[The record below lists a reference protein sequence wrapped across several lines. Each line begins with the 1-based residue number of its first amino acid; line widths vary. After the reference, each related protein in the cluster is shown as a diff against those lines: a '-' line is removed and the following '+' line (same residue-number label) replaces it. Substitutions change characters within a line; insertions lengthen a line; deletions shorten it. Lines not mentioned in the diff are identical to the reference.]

1 MIDMHQTQLRLQ
13 RLLPLL
19 SEGDLIFNEPMAR
32 HTTFR
37 IGGPA
42 AALAVPATEQ
52 EAAVCMAFCSEEE
65 IPLLLLG
72 NGSNLLIGDQGFP
85 GLVLQT
91 TGAFGEVIVQG
102 NTLYSGGGALLST
115 AALAAARNG
124 LSGMEELYG
133 IPGTV
138 GGAVVMNA
146 GAYGKE
152 VKDVLACSRSMDADG
167 TIREYTP
174 KQHEFSYRHSVFQ
187 QQERLITWV
196 VFHLK
201 YDKEEPV
208 RARMEELMDR
218 RRSKQPLELP
228 SAGSAF
234 RRPEGHFA
242 GALIEQCGLKGARVG
257 GAMVSQ
263 KHAGFIVNAG
273 GATADDVRRLIDQI
287 QQTVLQ
293 QTGVT
298 LQTEVKLV
306 GIF

>member
-1 MIDMHQTQLRLQ
+1 MTDANRMQQRLQ
-13 RLLPLL
+13 GLLPLL
-19 SEGDLIFNEPMAR
+19 EKGSLLFNEPMAR

-52 EAAVCMAFCSEEE
+52 EAAACMAFCTKEE

-72 NGSNLLIGDQGFP
+72 NGSNLLVGDRGFF

-91 TGAFGEVIVQG
+91 TDAFNEVIAQG
-102 NTLYSGGGALLST
+102 NTLYAGGGAQLST
-115 AALAAARNG
+115 AALAAAKSG

-152 VKDVLACSRSMDADG
+152 VKDVLSCSRSIDAG
-167 TIREYTP
+167 GLIREYTP
-174 KQHEFSYRHSVFQ
+174 QQHEFAYRHSVFQ
-187 QQERLITWV
+187 QEERLITWV

-228 SAGSAF
+228 SAGSVF
-234 RRPEGHFA
+234 RRPEGYFA
-242 GALIEQCGLKGARVG
+242 GALIEQCGLKGVRVG
-257 GAMVSQ
+257 GAMVSE

-273 GATADDVRRLIDQI
+273 GATAEDVRRLIEQI
-287 QQTVLQ
+287 QNTVLL

-306 GIF
+306 GAF

>member
-1 MIDMHQTQLRLQ
+1 MTDANRIQQRLQ
-13 RLLPLL
+13 GLLPLL
-19 SEGDLIFNEPMAR
+19 EKGNLLFNEPMAR

-42 AALAVPATEQ
+42 AALAVPASER
-52 EAAVCMAFCSEEE
+52 EAAACMTFCLKEE

-72 NGSNLLIGDQGFP
+72 NGSNLLVGDRGFL
-85 GLVLQT
+85 GLVMQT
-91 TGAFGEVIVQG
+91 TDAFSEVVAQG
-102 NTLYSGGGALLST
+102 NTLYAGGGAQLST
-115 AALAAARNG
+115 AALMAAKSG

-152 VKDVLACSRSMDADG
+152 IKDVLACTRSIDAG
-167 TIREYTP
+167 GQIREYTP
-174 KQHEFSYRHSVFQ
+174 MQHEFAYRHSVFQ
-187 QQERLITWV
+187 QEERLITWV

-218 RRSKQPLELP
+218 RRSKQPLDLP
-228 SAGSAF
+228 SAGSVF
-234 RRPEGHFA
+234 RRPEGYFA

-257 GAMVSQ
+257 GAMVSE
-263 KHAGFIVNAG
+263 KHAGFIVNTG
-273 GATADDVRRLIDQI
+273 GATAEDVRRLIEQI
-287 QQTVLQ
+287 QNTVLLR
-293 QTGVT
+293 TGVA

-306 GIF
+306 GAF